1 MITSVQNDQV
11 KTWAKVQ
18 QKKYR
23 DAQGICLVEGEHL
36 VDLALEHTEV
46 VVILTLTPTT
56 KYPQAVSVSEHV
68 MKKITEHTMPVA
80 AIVKKPERKT
90 KGERVVLLDRVQ
102 DPGNVG
108 TLMRSALAFGFD
120 RMVLYQSADPFSPK
134 VLRATQGA
142 IFALPIEILET
153 PSELKTAYP
162 KHTMIAA
169 VLNGQKPHPI
179 EGPYVLM
186 LGNEGQGLSDAFLA
200 HSHHPMTIQTSSVES
215 LNVAVAG
222 SILMHQ
228 LTQG

>member
-36 VDLALEHTEV
+36 VDLALQHTEV
-46 VVILTLTPTT
+46 IVILTLTPST
-56 KYPQAVSVSEHV
+56 KYKDAVQVSEHV
-68 MKKITEHTMPVA
+68 MKKITEHTMQVA
-80 AIVKKPERKT
+80 AIVKKPAL
-90 KGERVVLLDRVQ
+90 KGEGERIVLLDRVQ

-142 IFALPIEILET
+142 IFELPIEILDEPT
-153 PSELKTAYP
+153 NLKVSFSNHAF
-162 KHTMIAA
+162 IAA
-169 VLNGQKPHPI
+169 VLNGQKPHRI
-179 EGPYVLM
+179 EGPFVLM
-186 LGNEGQGLSDAFLA
+186 LGNEGQGLNDAFLA
-200 HSHHPMTIQTSSVES
+200 LKDHSMTIQTSSVES

-228 LTQG
+228 LVQG

>member
-1 MITSVQNDQV
+1 MITSVQNEQV

-18 QKKYR
+18 RKKYR

-56 KYPQAVSVSEHV
+56 KYPQAVHVSEHV
-68 MKKITEHTMPVA
+68 MKKITEHTMPIA
-80 AIVKKPERKT
+80 AIVKKPELKT
-90 KGERVVLLDRVQ
+90 KGDRVVLLDRVQ

-120 RMVLYQSADPFSPK
+120 QMVLYQSADPFSPK

-142 IFALPIEILET
+142 IFELPVQILDD
-153 PSELKTAYP
+153 PSDLKKMYP
-162 KHTMIAA
+162 EHTLIAA
-169 VLNGQKPHPI
+169 VLNGQRPQPM
-179 EGPYVLM
+179 EGPLVLM
-186 LGNEGQGLSDAFLA
+186 LGNEGQGLSASFLT
-200 HSHHPMTIQTSSVES
+200 HPHHLMTIQTSSVES